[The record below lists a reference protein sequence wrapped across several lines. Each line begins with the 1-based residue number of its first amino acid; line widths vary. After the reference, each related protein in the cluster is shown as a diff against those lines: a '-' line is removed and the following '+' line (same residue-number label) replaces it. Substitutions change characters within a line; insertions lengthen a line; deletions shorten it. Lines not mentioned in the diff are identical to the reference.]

1 MTMNKLPPTF
11 CWTKMG
17 TESSEE
23 LTAIIRR
30 KEWERQ
36 LGNGYFLWGIGQSLG
51 ENAKFAAREIPS
63 LRAIFSPMPSK
74 PKAIDVAPTE
84 VVLWNA
90 WVDPKGEIR
99 QLPIHY
105 FVTSRAFLP
114 SGRKKDSHY
123 ALVCFSDREID
134 TQRVDIRISP
144 THLRNMATDK
154 PLGAS
159 QVTAVVRV
167 LSQRDETCDSKGY
180 SISFTTQLRPPYC
193 VRLAQP
199 VLLDTRELHKIK
211 AISDSGDLESWSI
224 LVRHL
229 RSRIVDQI
237 DWVQCTLDLG
247 EMSIPLDWENKVN
260 FSDLPEFPQDASTG
274 NPTKLDSVSH

>member
-36 LGNGYFLWGIGQSLG
+36 LCNGFFLWGIGQSLG
-51 ENAKFAAREIPS
+51 ENAKFAARDIPS

-74 PKAIDVAPTE
+74 PKVIDAAPTG

-90 WVDPKGEIR
+90 WVDAQGQTR
-99 QLPIHY
+99 QLPMNY
-105 FVTSRAFLP
+105 FVTSRASLP
-114 SGRKKDSHY
+114 SGRKKENHY
-123 ALVCFSDREID
+123 ALVCFSDRALDAQQED
-134 TQRVDIRISP
+134 TCIFPSC
-144 THLRNMATDK
+144 LRNIITNK
-154 PLGAS
+154 PLGPS

-167 LSQRDETCDSKGY
+167 LSQKDEICDTKSY
-180 SISFTTQLRPPYC
+180 AVSFTTELRPPYC
-193 VRLAQP
+193 VQLAQP
-199 VLLDTRELHKIK
+199 VLLEAKEVIEIK
-211 AISDSGDLESWSI
+211 AISGSGDIESWRT

-229 RSRIVDQI
+229 RSRIVDRI

-247 EMSIPLDWENKVN
+247 EISMPLDWEDKVN
-260 FSDLPEFPQDASTG
+260 SLAFQYPS
-274 NPTKLDSVSH
+274 K

>member
-1 MTMNKLPPTF
+1 MNKLPPTF

-17 TESSEE
+17 TEASEE
-23 LTAIIRR
+23 LTVIIRR

-51 ENAKFAAREIPS
+51 KNAKVASRDMPS

-74 PKAIDVAPTE
+74 PKVIDVAPAE

-90 WVDPKGEIR
+90 WVDAQGQAR

-105 FVTSRAFLP
+105 FVTSRASLP
-114 SGRKKDSHY
+114 SGRKKENHY
-123 ALVCFSDREID
+123 ALVCFSDRELD
-134 TQRVDIRISP
+134 AQREDICIFPS
-144 THLRNMATDK
+144 HLRNITTNK
-154 PLGAS
+154 PLGPS
-159 QVTAVVRV
+159 QVTTVVRV
-167 LSQRDETCDSKGY
+167 LSQTDEICEAKSY
-180 SISFTTQLRPPYC
+180 SVSFTTELRSPYC

-199 VLLDTRELHKIK
+199 VLLDARQLVEIK
-211 AISDSGDLESWSI
+211 AISDSGDIESWST
-224 LVRHL
+224 LVRRL

-247 EMSIPLDWENKVN
+247 EMSIALDWEDKVN
-260 FSDLPEFPQDASTG
+260 FSDLQESPQNAPTG
-274 NPTKLDSVSH
+274 NPSKPDGTSY